1 MDEKTFTDKCA
12 AYQAN
17 SAIHRT
23 YIHAFIGFVVALGV
37 LGGFVLTWEHQ
48 LKREALIN
56 QEVQATWAR

>member
-1 MDEKTFTDKCA
+1 MNTEQFNRRAA

-17 SAIHRT
+17 SDIHRT

-48 LKREALIN
+48 LKREALAT
-56 QEVQATWAR
+56 QESSVKWN

>member
-1 MDEKTFTDKCA
+1 MSPEKFTDKCA

-17 SAIHRT
+17 SDIHRT

-48 LKREALIN
+48 LKREALAT
-56 QEVQATWAR
+56 QESSVKW

>member
-1 MDEKTFTDKCA
+1 MTPEQFSAKCA
-12 AYQAN
+12 AYQGN
-17 SAIHRT
+17 SDIHRT

-48 LKREALIN
+48 LKRQALID

>member
-1 MDEKTFTDKCA
+1 MTPEQFTDKCA

-17 SAIHRT
+17 SEIHRT

-37 LGGFVLTWEHQ
+37 LGGFVLAAEHQ

-56 QEVQATWAR
+56 QEASVSWK

>member
-1 MDEKTFTDKCA
+1 MNPEQFSDKCA

-17 SAIHRT
+17 SDIHRT

-56 QEVQATWAR
+56 QEQVVWK

>member
-1 MDEKTFTDKCA
+1 MTPDQFNRRADQIA
-12 AYQAN
+12 IN

-23 YIHAFIGFVVALGV
+23 YIHAFIGFVVAIGV

>member
-1 MDEKTFTDKCA
+1 MTPRDFTRRADA
-12 AYQAN
+12 IAIN
-17 SAIHRT
+17 SDIHRT

-56 QEVQATWAR
+56 QEQLTWKQ

>member
-1 MDEKTFTDKCA
+1 MTPDQFTRRAA
-12 AYQAN
+12 AYQIN
-17 SAIHRT
+17 SDIHRT

-56 QEVQATWAR
+56 QEARATWTR